1 MEELTKE
8 RNEALNNESSI
19 YNYLFQ
25 KRYYAAKVFPHC
37 GQDASGY
44 IKRVQGAKL
53 SDEAVKALRRG

>member
-25 KRYYAAKVFPHC
+25 YFLIFSLFLYVLI
-37 GQDASGY
+37 Q
-44 IKRVQGAKL
+44 
-53 SDEAVKALRRG
+53 

>member
-19 YNYLFQ
+19 YNYLCQ

-44 IKRVQGAKL
+44 IKR
-53 SDEAVKALRRG
+53 